1 MAERLERPG
10 PINPCGVARVLMLL
24 SDGASPL
31 YNPASEWSIGE
42 ALWWVADGLQPCPP
56 HAWTC
61 PVITKLDPEHVE
73 WTCGRCGKIALTDDA
88 AVRPA

>member
-1 MAERLERPG
+1 M
-10 PINPCGVARVLMLL
+10 RVLL

-31 YNPASEWSIGE
+31 YNPASERSIGE

-61 PVITKLDPEHVE
+61 PVVMKLDPEHVA
-73 WTCGRCGKIALTDDA
+73 WTCGHCGKIALTDD
-88 AVRPA
+88 VSLRPG